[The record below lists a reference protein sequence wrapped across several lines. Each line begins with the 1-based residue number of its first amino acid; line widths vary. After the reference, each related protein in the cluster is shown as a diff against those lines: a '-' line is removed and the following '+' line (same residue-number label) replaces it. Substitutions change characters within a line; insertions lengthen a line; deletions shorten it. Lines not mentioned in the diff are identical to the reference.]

1 MRLINECPFCGSG
14 NTDVS
19 CDHIYEI
26 PKEFAVHCFN
36 CSTYGPTAESPAQAV
51 ILWNKS
57 YHRVDVL
64 TGLLTRALDKLRIA
78 LDIPEYS
85 ESYPA
90 DMEYY
95 ALNQEARK
103 FIRELSA
110 GGGKR

>member
-1 MRLINECPFCGSG
+1 MRLINGCPFCGSG
-14 NTDVS
+14 NTYVS
-19 CDHIYEI
+19 WDYIYEI
-26 PKEFAVHCFN
+26 PKEFAVHCSN
-36 CSTYGPTAESPAQAV
+36 CNAYGPTAGSLAQAV

-85 ESYPA
+85 ENYPA

-103 FIRELSA
+103 FIRELSTR
-110 GGGKR
+110 GGE